1 MLGHVES
8 IPESTGA
15 YPTPVASRGNISIG
29 LRAPRPLLPSLSRAA
44 VGLTAW
50 SEPFGELQTEVASA
64 RAGGLTSKG
73 KTGDLRAVAHC
84 PPVATFLPSVSYANV
99 ADGPTAPWLPAAVVF
114 PHGPEDWQS
123 QGSATA
129 LLSALSGWLTCHLT
143 PRGVLAPL
151 K

>member
-1 MLGHVES
+1 MFGHVES
-8 IPESTGA
+8 IPEST
-15 YPTPVASRGNISIG
+15 PVASRGNVSIG
-29 LRAPRPLLPSLSRAA
+29 LRAPALLPTLSRAA

-50 SEPFGELQTEVASA
+50 PEPLW
-64 RAGGLTSKG
+64 RA
-73 KTGDLRAVAHC
+73 GDLRAVAHC

-143 PRGVLAPL
+143 P
-151 K
+151 